1 MTFLVV
7 VINYMVYF
15 FLQNI
20 PEGQLS
26 SVMEPNI
33 TCYHD
38 GTSHNI
44 TSSQGQSQIITSS
57 SQGPS
62 QNIQT
67 VQAALYTSQNVNPKV
82 PIQRLKSRSQVPSW
96 AKNALHLEHFV
107 MPKKI
112 KMITGTPNE
121 TFSQPPSLVQN
132 FVRPAVI
139 PQLIIKTEP
148 LMPASQ
154 ITTYSDFT
162 SHSWSVVTSS
172 ASTATPGQ
180 TVIQTWSPAQQEGTI
195 SSVTTPVVQSGT
207 GSPIKKEPCSYPDN
221 MLTNGM
227 SLLQK

>member
-1 MTFLVV
+1 
-7 VINYMVYF
+7 MVF

-26 SVMEPNI
+26 PVMEPNI
-33 TCYHD
+33 TSPN
-38 GTSHNI
+38 GTSQNI
-44 TSSQGQSQIITSS
+44 TSSSQGQSQNAAST
-57 SQGPS
+57 QGLS
-62 QNIQT
+62 QNIQA
-67 VQAALYTSQNVNPKV
+67 VQAALYSSQNANPKV
-82 PIQRLKSRSQVPSW
+82 PIQRLKPRSQVASW

-112 KMITGTPNE
+112 QMITGTPNG
-121 TFSQPPSLVQN
+121 TFSQPPPLVHN
-132 FVRPAVI
+132 VVRPAVI

-162 SHSWSVVTSS
+162 SHSWSVITSS
-172 ASTATPGQ
+172 ASASAPGQ
-180 TVIQTWSPAQQEGTI
+180 TVIPTWSPVQQQGII

-207 GSPIKKEPCSYPDN
+207 GRSIKKEPCSYPDN

-227 SLLQK
+227 SLLQF